1 MSDILSTYYK
11 SNYAIKNNVYNKRNY
26 YTPNKIVKI
35 DTDKT
40 IKNLS
45 QYGFYLSENNFILF
59 PKKKKILPRLTING
73 TKYNSI
79 KKYLEETNDSKKES
93 NKTNNDILKKNK
105 NEVNKYN
112 DFIKLRNELG
122 LTQKEMG
129 EASNTIREIIAV
141 IETRK
146 KHPQINTLI
155 KILEPFGYTLS
166 ITKIKEETNESR

>member
-1 MSDILSTYYK
+1 MNI
-11 SNYAIKNNVYNKRNY
+11 IKEEQRM
-26 YTPNKIVKI
+26 I
-35 DTDKT
+35 D
-40 IKNLS
+40 
-45 QYGFYLSENNFILF
+45 
-59 PKKKKILPRLTING
+59 
-73 TKYNSI
+73 
-79 KKYLEETNDSKKES
+79 LEYDL
-93 NKTNNDILKKNK
+93 IC
-105 NEVNKYN
+105 

-166 ITKIKEETNESR
+166 ITKIKETKNEK